1 MSTDSQIQLGRKL
14 IRYGILL
21 FLLGLITGLLIP
33 VMKNPRMGLSS
44 HLEGTMNGM
53 LLILFGLI
61 LPKVHLPNRTLNWAY
76 GLSLFGTFTNWGTT
90 LLAGIWGAGAEM
102 MPFAGDALH
111 GAAWQEII
119 IKVGLVTL
127 SLAMISVCG
136 ILLYGM
142 RGNASEVRN

>member
-1 MSTDSQIQLGRKL
+1 MSANSQTQLGNKL

-21 FLLGLITGLLIP
+21 FLLGLLTGLVIP
-33 VMKNPRMGLSS
+33 AMRNPRMGLSS

-61 LPKVHLPNRTLNWAY
+61 LPKVRLTNWALNWSY
-76 GLSLFGTFTNWGTT
+76 GLSLFGTYTNWGTT

-102 MPFAGDALH
+102 MPFAGGALH

-119 IKVGLVTL
+119 VKVGLVTL
-127 SLAMISVCG
+127 SLAMIAVCG

-142 RGNASEVRN
+142 RGNASEV

>member
-1 MSTDSQIQLGRKL
+1 MSANSQTQLGNKL

-21 FLLGLITGLLIP
+21 FLFGLLTGFLIP
-33 VMKNPRMGLSS
+33 AMKNPRMGLSS

-53 LLILFGLI
+53 LLILFGLV
-61 LPKVHLPNRTLNWAY
+61 LPKVHLTMRALNWSY

-102 MPFAGDALH
+102 MPFAGGTLS
-111 GAAWQEII
+111 GTAWQEII
-119 IKVGLVTL
+119 IKIGLVTL
-127 SLAMISVCG
+127 SLAMITVCG

-142 RGNASEVRN
+142 RGSATEAK